1 MCKVHTIYE
10 TKTCLDSFK
19 TGVEYLLEKS
29 YFCFIVIFLSLF
41 REKQTNKE
49 PVATLLIFACMYV
62 SQFSFNGPA
71 GPNR

>member
-1 MCKVHTIYE
+1 M
-10 TKTCLDSFK
+10 SFK
-19 TGVEYLLEKS
+19 KRVKIFISDHTNTRIS
-29 YFCFIVIFLSLF
+29 YKWIDQ
-41 REKQTNKE
+41 EKQTKKE